1 MLKRIFALMLCV
13 LMLVPCLASCAGS
26 GDDEDPGA
34 YITMYL
40 TDEIYDFDPINAY
53 YNSSTF
59 NVVSMLYD
67 TLFTLNEK
75 GEVQKSLVKDYKKI
89 ENKDENEYG
98 LELTLNA
105 TYWSDGT
112 AITADDVIFA
122 WQRLLKVSN
131 SHEAASL
138 LFDIKNARAVKEG
151 EVSVDDLGLEA
162 LESKVVKIT
171 FEGPVNYDQFL
182 LNLTSVVTAPLS
194 ESYVTKDADWAKKGA
209 TIRTSGAYK
218 LGKTSYAL
226 TDVITTDK
234 NAYDAKGEIDPNTTE
249 AKEKK
254 LSYFVLERNRYYYR
268 NDERDAIKSSVTNY
282 RILVDC
288 TKTEEEIL
296 ADYKDG
302 KTFYIGDVP
311 FALRGNDGHKS
322 YINENAKVRDSL
334 STLVFY
340 LNENA
345 LIADGGNGTK
355 LFANAAVRKA
365 LSLAIDRNQIASL
378 LGAAEAATGLVP
390 NGVMNTYAKSNADSF
405 REKAGNAIANTSAD
419 PTAAKNLLTEN
430 NIDAAKY
437 SFSITVASYDKENIA
452 VANAIAAAW
461 GKNGLGF
468 NVSVREL
475 TTIENNDIS
484 KLTGIPATDICDDQ
498 FIEALQGVD
507 YEVILADA
515 VAYSA
520 DPFSMLSGYAKAFSG
535 MAIDMDSNDYALVP
549 HRTGYDS
556 ATYNNLIEAVYYI
569 PYFASLNR
577 ENDADFLSIY
587 ETKAEFQAVYDAVK
601 AIYDANGITPTSD
614 ASKWPAQKAQLLAV
628 AEKQLME
635 DMPVIPVVFNK
646 DVTLTSDQLTE
657 VKATY
662 YIPATFRKTD
672 LKDYMDYTYTD
683 SHGNKISIFATFPE
697 IAWDK
702 KGFEEP
708 TAAPIEDQK

>member
-13 LMLVPCLASCAGS
+13 LMLVPCFSSCAGS

-40 TDEIYDFDPINAY
+40 TDEIYDFDPINAF
-53 YNSSTF
+53 YNSSAF

-67 TLFTLNEK
+67 TLFTLDEK
-75 GEVQKSLVKDYKKI
+75 GEIQKSLVKEYKKI

-98 LELTLNA
+98 LELTLND
-105 TYWSDGT
+105 TCWSDGT

-131 SHEAASL
+131 NQEAASL

-162 LESKVVKIT
+162 LEPKVVKVV

-182 LNLTSVVTAPLS
+182 LNLTSIATAPLS

-234 NAYDAKGEIDPNTTE
+234 NAYDAKGNLDPNATE

-254 LSYFVLERNRYYYR
+254 LSYFILERNRYYYR
-268 NDERDAIKSSVTNY
+268 DDERDALKSSVTNY

-302 KTFYIGDVP
+302 KTFYIGDIP
-311 FALRGNDGHKS
+311 FALWGDSAQKD
-322 YINENAKVRDSL
+322 YITANAKVRDSL

-345 LIADGGNGTK
+345 LIADGAEGTK
-355 LFANAAVRKA
+355 LFAQKEVRQA
-365 LSLAIDRNQIASL
+365 LSLAIDRAQIASL
-378 LGAAEAATGLVP
+378 LGTAEAATGLVP
-390 NGVMNTYAKSNADSF
+390 NGVMNTYAKNKSESF
-405 REKAGNAIANTSAD
+405 RSKAGNAITKTSAD
-419 PTAAKNLLTEN
+419 LTAAKKLLTDN
-430 NIDAAKY
+430 SIDASKY
-437 SFSITVASYDKENIA
+437 SFAITVAAYDKETLA
-452 VANAIAAAW
+452 VANAIKDAW
-461 GKNGLGF
+461 GKSGLGF
-468 NVSVREL
+468 NVSIREL

-484 KLTGIPATDICDDQ
+484 KLTGIPATDVCDDQ
-498 FIEALQGVD
+498 FVEALQGVD
-507 YEVILADA
+507 YEVILTDA

-520 DPFSMLSGYAKAFSG
+520 DPFSMLASYAKAFSG
-535 MAIDMDSNDYALVP
+535 MAIDMDSTDYALVP

-556 ATYNNLIEAVYYI
+556 EAYNNLIEAVYYI

-577 ENDADFLSIY
+577 GNGSDFLSIY
-587 ETKAEFQAVYDAVK
+587 ETAAEFQKVYDAVE
-601 AIYDANGITPTSD
+601 AIYDANGITPTTD

-646 DVTLTSDQLTE
+646 DVTLTSDQLTD
-657 VKATY
+657 VGATY
-662 YIPATFRKTD
+662 YIPAYFRKAD
-672 LKDYMDYTYTD
+672 LKSYLDYTFTD
-683 SHGNKISIFATFPE
+683 SHGNKISIFATFPQIE
-697 IAWDK
+697 WDK
-702 KGFEEP
+702 KGYEEP
-708 TAAPIEDQK
+708 TVAPVETKK